1 MSKQTYRL
9 CFFLSRRFKMIEPE
23 VPQEIKSIFE
33 DYSEN
38 GIMSID
44 HLHKFLIQ
52 IQKEDHHQVSIDDIA
67 KSIISLNMMNKPK
80 QYPSSIFPRKKN
92 QNATTTFVGL
102 DLDTFFRF
110 LFNHTNSPLPI
121 PSEVHQDMSASLS
134 HYFIYTG
141 HNSYLTG
148 NQFSSDCS
156 DVPIIDALKRGV
168 RVIELDLWPNSS
180 KDNVQVLHGRTLTAP
195 VGLIKCLRAIKKY
208 AFVASEYPVII
219 TLEDHLSSTPYLQT
233 KVAEMIKETF
243 EDILFIPTS
252 TNCLSEFPS
261 PESLK
266 GKIIVSTK
274 PPKEYIEEDVD
285 LQKKK
290 KPMLKN
296 GASEYKRL
304 ITIHAKK
311 RKGTIEECLSED
323 PDGAKRLSLNEQKL
337 EKAVVV
343 CRTDIVR
350 YTQRNILRVFP
361 KATRLD
367 SSNYDPLIGWMHG
380 AQMVAFN
387 MQGND
392 RPLWLMRGMFRANGG
407 CGYVKKPDILLQ
419 IGHDNEVF
427 DPKQKLLVTKSLKVK
442 VYMGDGWYSDFKHTH
457 FDKYSPPDFYV
468 KIGIAG
474 VEADTMIK
482 TSRTIMNNWVP
493 TWEEEFLFP
502 LTIPDMALLQIEV
515 HEYDISGKD
524 DFGGQTCLP
533 VSELRTGIR
542 TVPLHNEKGD
552 EYKSVK
558 LLVRFEFV

>member
-1 MSKQTYRL
+1 MT
-9 CFFLSRRFKMIEPE
+9 EPE
-23 VPQEIKSIFE
+23 PPQDIKSLFE

-38 GIMSID
+38 GIMSIA

-52 IQKEDHHQVSIDDIA
+52 VQNEDHHQISTDDIEE
-67 KSIISLNMMNKPK
+67 SIISLNMMNKNK
-80 QYPSSIFPRKKN
+80 HPSSLFQRKKS
-92 QNATTTFVGL
+92 QTSAFGEL
-102 DLDTFFRF
+102 DLDIDTFFRF
-110 LFNHTNSPLPI
+110 LFSHSNSPLTF
-121 PSEVHQDMSASLS
+121 PSKVHQDMSDSLS

-148 NQFSSDCS
+148 NQFSSACS

-168 RVIELDLWPNSS
+168 RVIELDLWPNSIINS
-180 KDNVQVLHGRTLTAP
+180 RGLYNKTLFDICRTLTAP
-195 VGLIKCLRAIKKY
+195 VGLIKCLRAIKEY
-208 AFVASEYPVII
+208 AFVASPYPVII
-219 TLEDHLSSTPYLQT
+219 TLEDHLSSIPDLQT
-233 KVAEMIKETF
+233 KVAKMIKETF

-266 GKIIVSTK
+266 GRIIISTK
-274 PPKEYIEEDVD
+274 PPKEHLEEDFD
-285 LQKKK
+285 SQKKK
-290 KPMLKN
+290 KPTQTN
-296 GASEYKRL
+296 GVSEYKQL

-311 RKGTIEECLSED
+311 RKGSIEECLSED

-337 EKAVVV
+337 EKAVAV

-361 KATRLD
+361 KATRVD

-387 MQGND
+387 MQGHD

-407 CGYVKKPDILLQ
+407 CGYVKKPDILLK

-427 DPKQKLLVTKSLKVK
+427 DPKQKLPITKSLKVK

-457 FDKYSPPDFYV
+457 FDRYSPPDFYA

-474 VEADTMIK
+474 VTADTMIK
-482 TSRTIMNNWVP
+482 TTRIIMNNWVP
-493 TWEEEFLFP
+493 TWEEEFVFP
-502 LTIPDMALLQIEV
+502 LTIPEMALLQIEV
-515 HEYDISGKD
+515 QEYDISGRVG
-524 DFGGQTCLP
+524 FGGQTCLP
-533 VSELRTGIR
+533 VFELRTGIR
-542 TVPLHNEKGD
+542 TVPLHNEKG
-552 EYKSVK
+552 EKYKSVK
-558 LLVRFEFV
+558 LLMRFEFV